1 MWKIRESNGMKETH
15 AYVCVVFVWSLCAN
29 VSVVVSILA
38 QKHFT
43 LWLEPEAA
51 SFRIEGIDLLSD
63 AGNIYLASKIYGFK
77 HFALWIKYTFYK
89 LIVPTK
95 VHYKVHREEP
105 GKYKMK
111 DKNAYTT
118 VVPIYC
124 GIHCLYTMVRY
135 YQSYKMKSGKVI
147 GPEVWMFMIGDF
159 ITIFFSII
167 LESERLPEN
176 WTERVLG
183 QDDVQSCSN
192 YKWIKLIIDIFV
204 EWHQGD
210 EQWASEKKKSV
221 DGNKVRRRAFEEMR
235 KHMLGYKE
243 YNCGTAR
250 GSNEWPWNV
259 RVV

>member
-1 MWKIRESNGMKETH
+1 M
-15 AYVCVVFVWSLCAN
+15 
-29 VSVVVSILA
+29 ILNILHCELNT
-38 QKHFT
+38 HFT
-43 LWLEPEAA
+43 NSL
-51 SFRIEGIDLLSD
+51 FLLKCTIKVTEKNQ
-63 AGNIYLASKIYGFK
+63 ANIR
-77 HFALWIKYTFYK
+77 WRT
-89 LIVPTK
+89 
-95 VHYKVHREEP
+95 
-105 GKYKMK
+105 
-111 DKNAYTT
+111 KNAYTT

-147 GPEVWMFMIGDF
+147 GPEVWMFMIEGRDF

-167 LESERLPEN
+167 LESERLPEK

-210 EQWASEKKKSV
+210 EQWASEKKHYRCHVCFESV
-221 DGNKVRRRAFEEMR
+221 DGDEVRRRAFEEMR

-243 YNCGTAR
+243 CNCGTAR